1 MRATPAAQEIVERA
15 LRLSRG
21 EGCFVVLEDRR
32 SANLRWAGN
41 TLTTNGVMNGRTLT
55 VISILGESRGAAAGV
70 VSRSGVS
77 ADDDIE
83 AVVRLSEDAAR
94 AAGPAEDAQPLS
106 DGSAAAGP
114 GDFAEPPGETSAGVF
129 ASFAAA
135 LGEAFGRARAA
146 DRELF
151 GFAEHDVTTTYLG
164 SSTGIRLRHEQPA
177 GRVEVTGKADGRT
190 RSTWVG
196 QSTRDF
202 ADVDVTTLEAE
213 VNRRLDWS
221 RRTIE
226 LAPGRYDTVLPPAAV
241 ADLMIYLYWSTG
253 A

>member
-21 EGCFVVLEDRR
+21 EGCIVVLEDRR

-70 VSRSGVS
+70 VSRSGAS
-77 ADDDIE
+77 ADNDIE

-106 DGSAAAGP
+106 DGSAAAGQ

-177 GRVEVTGKADGRT
+177 GQVEVTGKADGRT

-196 QSTRDF
+196 QST
-202 ADVDVTTLEAE
+202 
-213 VNRRLDWS
+213 
-221 RRTIE
+221 
-226 LAPGRYDTVLPPAAV
+226 
-241 ADLMIYLYWSTG
+241 
-253 A
+253 